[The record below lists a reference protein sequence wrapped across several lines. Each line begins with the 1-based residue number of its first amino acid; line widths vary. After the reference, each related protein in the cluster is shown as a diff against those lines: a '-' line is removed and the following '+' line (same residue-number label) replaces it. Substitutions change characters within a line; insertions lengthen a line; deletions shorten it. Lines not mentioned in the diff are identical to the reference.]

1 MRRFAETRT
10 RADAWLAPRL
20 HATLRMTRAEAA
32 NPELWNFMSLAV
44 APDYVIWRHRGPATS
59 ATPSPTAPADRFVGL
74 HYKHAFARLWWA
86 AEMFR
91 DGEDYRSAEFA
102 CSNQDVLHTALRLN
116 TIDHRPTALALLQV
130 LRNMAARKVSLLGDH
145 VNALAHEINIVGSTL
160 MYDVIAPA
168 EPPDVDAVLDWI
180 AEGESAPS
188 VPLESLPDGPRDG
201 RVLKSSVEALVRI
214 FEKVHAESPYLRRR
228 GATAEES
235 GAGVSLAKP
244 GG

>member
-1 MRRFAETRT
+1 MRRFADRRT

-59 ATPSPTAPADRFVGL
+59 ATLSPTAPADRFVGV

-102 CSNQDVLHTALRLN
+102 CGNQDVLNTALRLN
-116 TIDHRPTALALLQV
+116 AIDHRPTALAILQV
-130 LRNMAARKVSLLGDH
+130 LRNMAASKASLLGDH
-145 VNALAHEINIVGSTL
+145 VNALASEVNIVGSTL
-160 MYDVIAPA
+160 MYDVIAPV
-168 EPPDVDAVLDWI
+168 EPPDVDAVLEWI
-180 AEGESAPS
+180 AEGESAPP

-201 RVLKSSVEALVRI
+201 RVLKSSVDALVKI
-214 FEKVHAESPYLRRR
+214 FEKVHEESPYLRRR